1 MGWTQD
7 DIERPFVGIASA
19 GNDSAPCN
27 TTLNAQADI
36 CRAGVEKAGGMP
48 RRFNTITVTDGI
60 AMGHQGMKSSLV
72 SREVIA
78 DSVELSVRGHC
89 YDALVTF
96 AGCDK
101 SLPGLMMAMLR
112 LHVPSTFVHG
122 GSILPGNFN
131 GVVFTVFELFDAIA
145 KPAPGG

>member
-1 MGWTQD
+1 
-7 DIERPFVGIASA
+7 
-19 GNDSAPCN
+19 
-27 TTLNAQADI
+27 
-36 CRAGVEKAGGMP
+36 MP

-72 SREVIA
+72 SREIIA

-101 SLPGLMMAMLR
+101 SLPGMVMAMLR
-112 LHVPSTFVHG
+112 LNVPSIFAYHG
-122 GSILPGNFN
+122 SLLPGRFHYQDVH
-131 GVVFTVFELFDAIA
+131 VVDVDRKSSLSGTSSYVRVDLYASRTSIH
-145 KPAPGG
+145 KTYIHTNSR